1 MLRRFAAT
9 RHCATYR
16 AAAPRDVTYH
26 NATVPISLIA
36 LRVAP
41 RRSASRGVATCRH
54 VTLCPSTQRNV
65 FADFSST
72 APLLFSSLSHAALP
86 RVTCRISTR
95 HNVISFSA
103 AYRCAARPASR
114 PLGAPHRPA
123 TQRNA
128 LVYSPPRVTSRHATR
143 RRSVAHSNAT
153 TTSLSPSQ
161 GVTAHRVASRLDA
174 APRITPPC
182 HATLLLTSQRTFFQT
197 FQHSR
202 FRRHITCRTTTPRI
216 TSPYLFELALH
227 CASRRPMTLRRARQR
242 NDFLG
247 FRRLAP
253 RNGASRHVATRRNT
267 TLAV

>member
-1 MLRRFAAT
+1 MAGSRSKRSSGRRSEVLRRFAAT

-128 LVYSPPRVTSRHATR
+128 LVYSPPPRHVST
-143 RRSVAHSNAT
+143 
-153 TTSLSPSQ
+153 
-161 GVTAHRVASRLDA
+161 
-174 APRITPPC
+174 C
-182 HATLLLTSQRTFFQT
+182 HAAAQ
-197 FQHSR
+197 
-202 FRRHITCRTTTPRI
+202 
-216 TSPYLFELALH
+216 
-227 CASRRPMTLRRARQR
+227 RRAQQR
-242 NDFLG
+242 NDNLFISVA
-247 FRRLAP
+247 RRHGAP
-253 RNGASRHVATRRNT
+253 RRFSTRRSSTYHPSLPRNIAPHVATHFFPNIPAFT
-267 TLAV
+267 ISTPHHMSHHYAPHHLALLI